1 MFPDLLPAEGA
12 ARPALPAH
20 RTAAPVLFSPTAHA
34 ERRFWEFFT
43 AHIRNPNTRLAY
55 LTAVRRFADWCE
67 RRGLALHQVEPMVVA
82 AYVKQ
87 HLAALRMLF
96 DWLVVGQ
103 VLPFNPAASVRG
115 PKHVVKTGKTPVLS
129 ATETRTLLDGID
141 LSTLAG
147 LRDRA
152 LLGVLVYSFARVSA
166 AVSMRVAD
174 YYTQG
179 PRSFFRLHEKGGR
192 YNVVPAHHT
201 AQAYVDAY
209 LKAVGIGEDRR
220 GPLFRSCEPGRR
232 DALQDR
238 AMSRL
243 SALKMIKR
251 RAGQAGLP
259 TEICAHSFRG
269 AGITEYLRNGR
280 DLEVAARI
288 AGHESTRTTQLYNRL
303 QEEIS
308 LDEIER
314 IHI

>member
-1 MFPDLLPAEGA
+1 
-12 ARPALPAH
+12 
-20 RTAAPVLFSPTAHA
+20 
-34 ERRFWEFFT
+34 
-43 AHIRNPNTRLAY
+43 
-55 LTAVRRFADWCE
+55 
-67 RRGLALHQVEPMVVA
+67 
-82 AYVKQ
+82 
-87 HLAALRMLF
+87 MLF

-129 ATETRTLLDGID
+129 AAETRALLDGID

-166 AVSMRVAD
+166 AVSLRVAD

-201 AQAYVDAY
+201 AQAYVGAY
-209 LKAVGIGEDRR
+209 LAAAGIGEDRR
-220 GPLFRSCEPGRR
+220 GSLFRPCPPGRN
-232 DALQDR
+232 DALLDQPMTR
-238 AMSRL
+238 TTT
-243 SALKMIKR
+243 LKMIKR

-269 AGITEYLRNGR
+269 TGITEYLRNGG
-280 DLEVAARI
+280 DLKVAARI

-308 LDEIER
+308 LDEIGTHPHLSAAVPGVLCLSARARESQGR
-314 IHI
+314 GRVRAKMGQEMILSGRTRSSSTASMADPSDLRRSNPRSSSAMSSWR